1 MAACPRRSRGRGE
14 LSRDGGAP
22 AGEEEQDRVQ
32 EVQGGEE
39 ELAGGSFGP
48 EGGRRGEL
56 RVEVVGGGAMGATVL
71 VLTQG
76 NSALGFGERRRR
88 EEKV

>member
-1 MAACPRRSRGRGE
+1 MPTEEQRRVK

-22 AGEEEQDRVQ
+22 AGEEERDRVQ

-39 ELAGGSFGP
+39 DLAGGSFGP

-71 VLTQG
+71 ALTHG
-76 NSALGFGERRRR
+76 NSALGFGQRRSG

>member
-48 EGGRRGEL
+48 EG
-56 RVEVVGGGAMGATVL
+56 
-71 VLTQG
+71 
-76 NSALGFGERRRR
+76 
-88 EEKV
+88 